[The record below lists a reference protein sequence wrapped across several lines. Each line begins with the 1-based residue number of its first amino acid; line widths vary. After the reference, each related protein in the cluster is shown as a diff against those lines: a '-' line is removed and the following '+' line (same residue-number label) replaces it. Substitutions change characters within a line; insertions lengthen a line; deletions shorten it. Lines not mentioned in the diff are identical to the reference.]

1 MGIGMLGG
9 SVGTAQF
16 FSERGTRVL
25 VTDLKS
31 KDELKSSLDRLAD
44 YPIEYVL
51 GEHRDQ
57 DFIETDMVI
66 RNPAVPEDSKYL
78 QIARDHH
85 VPVEMAESLFLKL
98 STTKQIIGVTG
109 TRGKSTTTAMIHHIL
124 KLAGKDVYLAGNQKN
139 TSTLLL
145 LNMVTKDSIVV
156 LELSSWQ
163 TESFGWHTMSPHIA
177 VITNIYPD
185 HLNRYTSMEQ
195 YINAKS
201 NIFRFQKK
209 SDYLVLNKDVEQLT
223 FLAKKAASKVLWF
236 SRWEYPRYNMKLYG
250 NHNQENAAAARSV
263 CSLYAIDEQ
272 LIRKVIETFSPLSGR
287 LEKVGTISGV
297 DIINDTASTTPVAGI
312 RALESFPRKK
322 IIMILGGNN
331 KKLPLEDLRY
341 EINLR
346 AKAVVLIPGTGT
358 EEIRPLLE
366 KSKHIPSISST
377 NTLLEA
383 IHQALDVSQPGDVI
397 LFSPSFTSFGQF
409 KNEFERGE
417 VFNDAANKA
426 ITAHREKT
434 DTRRD

>member
-1 MGIGMLGG
+1 MGI
-9 SVGTAQF
+9 
-16 FSERGTRVL
+16 
-25 VTDLKS
+25 
-31 KDELKSSLDRLAD
+31 
-44 YPIEYVL
+44 
-51 GEHRDQ
+51 
-57 DFIETDMVI
+57 
-66 RNPAVPEDSKYL
+66 
-78 QIARDHH
+78 
-85 VPVEMAESLFLKL
+85 
-98 STTKQIIGVTG
+98 TTK
-109 TRGKSTTTAMIHHIL
+109 K
-124 KLAGKDVYLAGNQKN
+124 
-139 TSTLLL
+139 TLLL
-145 LNMVTKDSIVV
+145 LD
-156 LELSSWQ
+156 
-163 TESFGWHTMSPHIA
+163 PYA
-177 VITNIYPD
+177 V
-185 HLNRYTSMEQ
+185 
-195 YINAKS
+195 
-201 NIFRFQKK
+201 
-209 SDYLVLNKDVEQLT
+209 
-223 FLAKKAASKVLWF
+223 
-236 SRWEYPRYNMKLYG
+236 
-250 NHNQENAAAARSV
+250 
-263 CSLYAIDEQ
+263 YAIDEQ